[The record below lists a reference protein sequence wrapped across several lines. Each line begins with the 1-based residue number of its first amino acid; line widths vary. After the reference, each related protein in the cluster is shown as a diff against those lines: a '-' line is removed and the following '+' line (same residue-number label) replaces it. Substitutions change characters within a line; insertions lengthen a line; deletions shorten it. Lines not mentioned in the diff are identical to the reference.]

1 VVRKTRPTLNR
12 NPQTKKLNPAEI
24 VIQPPHA
31 VVQEREMGM
40 IESNP
45 SIWEEIERSESY
57 LVCSLYEEAASLASS
72 ILKRLCND
80 DKGIIEGEFYD
91 MLESTGMALVQSLK
105 ALGRT
110 SEILDQLKLLYV
122 SVTAVPVQ
130 VLLTGACFQISE
142 GSSFGVREFL
152 EEFLSKWN
160 CVDERYY
167 VLVGAEAN
175 VDCMARSDRRFILGV
190 DNYLEVVEVYAVT
203 LLATV
208 LHDMHLALS
217 WVEKAALPEE
227 KRQVLLRK
235 LHSLHSLKATN
246 LSQGPS
252 PLPADNHDGH
262 FSTLKELNVSEG
274 SQKAL
279 KAIYLPNQG
288 NSTKAAVLKLSERM
302 EPCFWWFRTITL
314 KFGNARLVVSNGK
327 IMLGCLILL
336 IYYVFRRKKAALK
349 RSATRQVLF
358 VKRALIDLWKLA
370 FSYQVNPLAAV
381 QPLATATRGGQ

>member
-1 VVRKTRPTLNR
+1 M
-12 NPQTKKLNPAEI
+12 
-24 VIQPPHA
+24 A
-31 VVQEREMGM
+31 V

-57 LVCSLYEEAASLASS
+57 LVCSMYLEAESLASS

-80 DKGIIEGEFYD
+80 DDKSIVEVGFPD
-91 MLESTGMALVQSLK
+91 MLESTGMVLVQSLK
-105 ALGRT
+105 ALGR
-110 SEILDQLKLLYV
+110 
-122 SVTAVPVQ
+122 
-130 VLLTGACFQISE
+130 ACFQISD

-160 CVDERYY
+160 CVDEQYY

-175 VDCMARSDRRFILGV
+175 VDCMARSERHFILGV
-190 DNYLEVVEVYAVT
+190 DEYVEVVEVYAVT

-208 LHDMHLALS
+208 LQDMHLAIS

-246 LSQGPS
+246 LSQGSS
-252 PLPADNHDGH
+252 PLLADNHDGH
-262 FSTLKELNVSEG
+262 LSSQKELNVSEV

-279 KAIYLPNQG
+279 KATYPPNQG
-288 NSTKAAVLKLSERM
+288 NVTKQAVLKFSERG
-302 EPCFWWFRTITL
+302 EPYFWWFRTITL
-314 KFGNARLVVSNGK
+314 KFGNARLVISNRK
-327 IMLGCLILL
+327 VMLGCLILL
-336 IYYVFRRKKAALK
+336 MFYVLRRKKAALK
-349 RSATRQVLF
+349 RTVTRQALF
-358 VKRALIDLWKLA
+358 LKGALVDLWKLA

-381 QPLATATRGGQ
+381 QPLAPATRRQ

>member
-1 VVRKTRPTLNR
+1 M
-12 NPQTKKLNPAEI
+12 
-24 VIQPPHA
+24 A
-31 VVQEREMGM
+31 V

-57 LVCSLYEEAASLASS
+57 LVCSMYSEAESLASS
-72 ILKRLCND
+72 ILKRLCKYD
-80 DKGIIEGEFYD
+80 DKSIFEVGEEDVGFRD
-91 MLESTGMALVQSLK
+91 MLESTGMVLVQSLK

-110 SEILDQLKLLYV
+110 SEILTQLKLLYE
-122 SVTAVPVQ
+122 
-130 VLLTGACFQISE
+130 ACFQISD

-160 CVDERYY
+160 CVDEQYY

-175 VDCMARSDRRFILGV
+175 VDCMARSERHFILGV
-190 DNYLEVVEVYAVT
+190 DEYVEVVEVYAVT

-208 LHDMHLALS
+208 LQDMHLAIL

-246 LSQGPS
+246 LSQGSS

-262 FSTLKELNVSEG
+262 LSSQKELNVSEG
-274 SQKAL
+274 SQIAL
-279 KAIYLPNQG
+279 KATYPPNQG
-288 NSTKAAVLKLSERM
+288 NVTKQAVLKLSERM
-302 EPCFWWFRTITL
+302 EPYFWWFRTITL

-336 IYYVFRRKKAALK
+336 MFYVLRRKKAALK
-349 RSATRQVLF
+349 RTVTRQALF
-358 VKRALIDLWKLA
+358 LKGALVDLWKLA

-381 QPLATATRGGQ
+381 QSLATATRGQ

>member
-1 VVRKTRPTLNR
+1 M
-12 NPQTKKLNPAEI
+12 
-24 VIQPPHA
+24 A
-31 VVQEREMGM
+31 V

-57 LVCSLYEEAASLASS
+57 LVCSMYSEAESLASS

-80 DKGIIEGEFYD
+80 DDKSIVEVGFRD
-91 MLESTGMALVQSLK
+91 MLESTGMVLVQSLK

-110 SEILDQLKLLYV
+110 SEILNQLKLLYV
-122 SVTAVPVQ
+122 SVTAIPVQ
-130 VLLTGACFQISE
+130 VLLTGACFQISD

-160 CVDERYY
+160 CVDEQYY

-175 VDCMARSDRRFILGV
+175 VDCMARSERHFILGV
-190 DNYLEVVEVYAVT
+190 DEYVEVVEVYAVT

-208 LHDMHLALS
+208 LQDMHLAIS

-227 KRQVLLRK
+227 KRQVYIYYVVLLSWNHAFTLYYNQLRLFLDFAVHVLLRK

-246 LSQGPS
+246 LSQGSS
-252 PLPADNHDGH
+252 PLLADNHDGH
-262 FSTLKELNVSEG
+262 LSSQKELNVSEV

-279 KAIYLPNQG
+279 KATYPPNQG
-288 NSTKAAVLKLSERM
+288 NVTKQAVLKFSERG
-302 EPCFWWFRTITL
+302 EPYFWWFRTITL
-314 KFGNARLVVSNGK
+314 KFGNARLVISNRK
-327 IMLGCLILL
+327 VMLGCLILL
-336 IYYVFRRKKAALK
+336 MFYVLRRKKAALK
-349 RSATRQVLF
+349 RTVTRQALF
-358 VKRALIDLWKLA
+358 LKGALVDLWKLA

-381 QPLATATRGGQ
+381 QPLAPATRRQ